1 MRDNLLK
8 EKHSG
13 GLDGY
18 FGHDKTYEQ
27 LSSSYYWP
35 GMRSDVNN
43 FIDDVESVNMLKE
56 SSRTHDCINHF
67 LFQTCRGML

>member
-13 GLDGY
+13 GLDGHFSHGKMY
-18 FGHDKTYEQ
+18 AQ

-35 GMRSDVNN
+35 CMRSIVKIFVD
-43 FIDDVESVNMLKE
+43 
-56 SSRTHDCINHF
+56 RCIIC
-67 LFQTCRGML
+67 QYAKGK